1 MRASFNFRSCSLE
14 AHQDAGRGRDSKSG
28 YRLLLCQM
36 PVLNDSMSHNEW
48 SVEGW
53 NPQTKSALDSV
64 SHGVVTSYSIV
75 ALVEVVD
82 TGATVTFAVAVAVV
96 VGVVFGV
103 WVRGSKSVLSG
114 L

>member
-1 MRASFNFRSCSLE
+1 
-14 AHQDAGRGRDSKSG
+14 
-28 YRLLLCQM
+28 M

-64 SHGVVTSYSIV
+64 RHGVVTSYSIV

-82 TGATVTFAVAVAVV
+82 TGATVTFAVAVAV
-96 VGVVFGV
+96 GVVFGV